1 MSANSGMG
9 LVDGFTPSKYITA
22 PCGIKAFVMLLPTA
36 VVDQAFDN
44 FPSNRRQL
52 RKLSVTV
59 RSARRAPRLLR
70 AEAGTRA
77 AAPFPA
83 PLSSLVALFLRFA
96 SDRFLL
102 TKPNILAQSRC
113 Q

>member
-22 PCGIKAFVMLLPTA
+22 PCGIKAFVMLLPKA
-36 VVDQAFDN
+36 ADDQAFDN
-44 FPSNRRQL
+44 SKSNRRQL

-59 RSARRAPRLLR
+59 RSARRAPRLLC

-77 AAPFPA
+77 AAPFP
-83 PLSSLVALFLRFA
+83 PLSSLGALFLRFA
-96 SDRFLL
+96 SGQVSLDEAEHFL
-102 TKPNILAQSRC
+102 
-113 Q
+113 